1 MRGQER
7 RQNETQ
13 QYNGITQGVIWQQL
27 LLFFFPLLFGTFFQ
41 MLYNTTDAVIVGR
54 FVGTV
59 ALSAIGGAASQIV
72 NVIVGAFL
80 GLASVLSISGRGM
93 MRRYQRRFIPRLR
106 CLCYSAQYLWW
117 QGSCWRTPC

>member
-27 LLFFFPLLFGTFFQ
+27 LIFFFPLLFGTFFQ

-72 NVIVGAFL
+72 NVMSA
-80 GLASVLSISGRGM
+80 LSWGWPQVRPSSLLSTSGQGM
-93 MRRYQRRFIPRLR
+93 MRKYRHRFIPRLP

-117 QGSCWRTPC
+117 

>member
-1 MRGQER
+1 MRKDVQEKD
-7 RQNETQ
+7 
-13 QYNGITQGVIWQQL
+13 YNGITQGVIWQQL
-27 LLFFFPLLFGTFFQ
+27 LIFFFPLLFGTFFQ

-80 GLASVLSISGRGM
+80 GLASGASVST
-93 MRRYQRRFIPRLR
+93 LR
-106 CLCYSAQYLWW
+106 
-117 QGSCWRTPC
+117 